1 MNLKSNTTKK
11 YKEQKFKEI
20 IFGPILTRR
29 LGYSLGIDLVPA
41 KSCNMNCI
49 YCECGPTTRFTNEYI
64 DEITEILIQKELMEK
79 KHLLKGTDYITL
91 TGSGEPTL
99 NPNIGKI
106 INVIRKISDLPIAL
120 LTNATLLYR
129 KEIFNAIFP
138 IDVILPSL
146 DAGVEKFFK
155 SVNKPHPDIKLTNII
170 EGIKKLVE
178 SNHPAVWLEIMLVK
192 NINDQAENI
201 LKLREIINYIKPHK
215 VQLNTPIRPG
225 TLPSAAPL
233 SELELIK
240 IGEKLNYPY
249 EIISFQKKEKINYI
263 KEADNTSFI
272 LNILERRPMTFE
284 EIAIS
289 TGINYNN
296 LTQTLNQLLEKKKI
310 KKIEKEK
317 ICYLISVASENKFL
331 SRKLK

>member
-1 MNLKSNTTKK
+1 MNLNRIKK

-29 LGYSLGIDLVPA
+29 LGYSLGIDLVPP

-49 YCECGPTTRFTNEYI
+49 YCECGPTTRFTNESI
-64 DEITEILIQKELMEK
+64 DEITEILIQKELIEK
-79 KHLLKGTDYITL
+79 KHLLKFTDYITL

-106 INVIRKISDLPIAL
+106 VNIIRKISDLPIAL
-120 LTNATLLYR
+120 LTNATLLYK

-146 DAGVEKFFK
+146 DAADEKFFK
-155 SVNKPHPDIKLTNII
+155 SVDKPHPEVKLTNII
-170 EGIKKLVE
+170 EGIKKLVD

-192 NINDQAENI
+192 NINDQDENI

-233 SELELIK
+233 SEAELIK

-249 EIISFQKKEKINYI
+249 EIISFPKREKIYHI

-272 LNILERRPMTFE
+272 LNILARRPMTLE

-289 TGINYNN
+289 TEINHDS
-296 LTQTLNQLLEKKKI
+296 LLQLLNQLLEKKKI
-310 KKIEKEK
+310 KKLNKEK
-317 ICYLISVASENKFL
+317 TYYFIAS
-331 SRKLK
+331 